1 MVVDFQFQSIKYFP
15 NFHLTSKN
23 FKNMFHS
30 NQKYLK
36 STLLLLSILVLFGCA
51 KSKNETEDEVKGEWI
66 QLFNGKDLDD
76 WTIKIAKH
84 GLNENFAN
92 TFLVEDSLMK
102 VRYEGYETFDQQYG
116 HIYFNTPFSYYLLNV
131 EYRFVGEQAPGGE
144 GWALRNSGAMLHCQD
159 PKTILKDQ
167 DFPISIEGQ
176 FLGGDGTNERTTSNL
191 CTPGTNVYLDGEF
204 FTPHCVN
211 STSKTYHGEQWV
223 KAQFLV
229 LGDSV
234 VYHIMEGDTVLK
246 YSKPEI
252 GGGNVNPSDPA
263 VKVDGTP
270 LKSGFIALQSESHP
284 IDFRKV
290 ELFDL
295 AAYKGD
301 KEKLKEVMRKLIKK

>member
-1 MVVDFQFQSIKYFP
+1 MVLSSLNQIK
-15 NFHLTSKN
+15 S
-23 FKNMFHS
+23 
-30 NQKYLK
+30 
-36 STLLLLSILVLFGCA
+36 LLLIFTVLLFFGCGE
-51 KSKNETEDEVKGEWI
+51 SKNETEEGEEGEWI
-66 QLFNGKDLDD
+66 QLFNGKDIQD

-92 TFLVEDSLMK
+92 TFRVEDSLMK
-102 VRYEGYETFDQQYG
+102 VRYDGYEAFDQQYG

-159 PKTILKDQ
+159 PKTILVDQ

-191 CTPGTNVYLDGEF
+191 CTPGTNVYMDGEL

-211 STSKTYHGEQWV
+211 SSSKTYHGEQWV

-234 VYHIMEGDTVLK
+234 VYHILEGDTVLR
-246 YSKPEI
+246 YTKPEI

-301 KEKLKEVMRKLIKK
+301 KEKLKKVLRRLSKKE